1 MKSRLFCIFILSAF
15 FGTINGQSWL
25 RVNQLGYM
33 PHAVKV
39 GVLISTENLNVPTF
53 EVCDAVTGTIVF
65 KGKASMCSGSYW
77 GMKSAAR
84 LDFTAFSKAGGYY
97 LKAGNMRS
105 ESFRIADDVYNGT
118 ADYILNYLRQQRC
131 GYNPFLADSCHTH
144 DGVLVDHPTK
154 TGTKVDVVGGWHDAS
169 DHLRYTATSANT
181 VYQLLYAWSKS
192 PDVYKDEYNAN
203 GEKGKNGIPDILD
216 EARWGL
222 QWLMKM
228 NPDSGVMYN
237 QVADD
242 RDHRGFRL
250 PDKDTVTYNYGKYRP
265 VYFVTGKPQGLSK
278 YKNRTTGVS
287 STAGKFSSAFA
298 LGARIFMSY
307 DSVFAGKLS
316 AKAVDAW
323 EFGLT
328 DLGVT
333 QTACNV
339 SPYFYEEDNYTD
351 DLELAAWELYG
362 LTGDR
367 KYLDKCDYWGTL
379 EPVTPWIE
387 KDTARH
393 YQYYPFVNLG
403 HANMALS
410 VTGYAPKYSAFMRK
424 GLTILKSRNPDDPF
438 HIPIPFIWCSNNYIA
453 AALTQCH
460 LYYEATGDTQ
470 FSVMEAAMRDWLF
483 GCNPWGTSMISGVPA
498 GGDYPSLPHSAV
510 TKFLHMPTYGGLVD
524 GPVYKRIYNNL
535 KGLVLFN
542 PDTYSAFQNGNIVYH
557 DDIGDYSTNEPTLD
571 GTASLSY
578 YLSTLEK
585 EGRKDDPSASHDI
598 QDSNGAIIRNNADQK
613 VIYLIFSADSFGEG
627 AEHILSVLEKRN
639 IKGSFFLTGNYLR
652 NKENRPVIKRM
663 ISDGDFV
670 GPHSDKHL
678 LYVPWDDRDS
688 LLVSRKEFEDD
699 LKANYSILAKK
710 GFYDFSEKY
719 FLPPY
724 EWYNSVIASWTND
737 MGIKLINFTPGTG
750 TNADY
755 TTPGMKNYISSDQ
768 LLERLKKYEEKNGL
782 NGAFVLIHLGTDP
795 ARTDKLYL
803 KLDDIIQYYSDKGYS
818 FKKL

>member
-1 MKSRLFCIFILSAF
+1 
-15 FGTINGQSWL
+15 
-25 RVNQLGYM
+25 
-33 PHAVKV
+33 
-39 GVLISTENLNVPTF
+39 
-53 EVCDAVTGTIVF
+53 
-65 KGKASMCSGSYW
+65 
-77 GMKSAAR
+77 
-84 LDFTAFSKAGGYY
+84 
-97 LKAGNMRS
+97 
-105 ESFRIADDVYNGT
+105 
-118 ADYILNYLRQQRC
+118 
-131 GYNPFLADSCHTH
+131 
-144 DGVLVDHPTK
+144 
-154 TGTKVDVVGGWHDAS
+154 
-169 DHLRYTATSANT
+169 
-181 VYQLLYAWSKS
+181 
-192 PDVYKDEYNAN
+192 
-203 GEKGKNGIPDILD
+203 
-216 EARWGL
+216 
-222 QWLMKM
+222 
-228 NPDSGVMYN
+228 
-237 QVADD
+237 
-242 RDHRGFRL
+242 
-250 PDKDTVTYNYGKYRP
+250 
-265 VYFVTGKPQGLSK
+265 
-278 YKNRTTGVS
+278 
-287 STAGKFSSAFA
+287 
-298 LGARIFMSY
+298 
-307 DSVFAGKLS
+307 
-316 AKAVDAW
+316 
-323 EFGLT
+323 
-328 DLGVT
+328 
-333 QTACNV
+333 
-339 SPYFYEEDNYTD
+339 
-351 DLELAAWELYG
+351 
-362 LTGDR
+362 
-367 KYLDKCDYWGTL
+367 
-379 EPVTPWIE
+379 
-387 KDTARH
+387 
-393 YQYYPFVNLG
+393 
-403 HANMALS
+403 
-410 VTGYAPKYSAFMRK
+410 
-424 GLTILKSRNPDDPF
+424 
-438 HIPIPFIWCSNNYIA
+438 
-453 AALTQCH
+453 
-460 LYYEATGDTQ
+460 
-470 FSVMEAAMRDWLF
+470 
-483 GCNPWGTSMISGVPA
+483 
-498 GGDYPSLPHSAV
+498 
-510 TKFLHMPTYGGLVD
+510 LHMPTYGGLVD